1 MEACSVAVPG
11 AGRPRSR
18 RPRAW
23 FLPWPLSLAC
33 RGSFLCALAFLSS
46 ECPHFLSSRGHRI
59 RAHCVQIQNH
69 IEVLGVRASTQE
81 LWGHSAVRDANPTL
95 ILSREQQ
102 KNPIGPCPF
111 PELAF
116 PERAFFL
123 GDHRKAFIMHL
134 K

>member
-23 FLPWPLSLAC
+23 FLPCPLSLAC

-46 ECPHFLSSRGHRI
+46 ECPYFLSSSGHRI

-69 IEVLGVRASTQE
+69 IEVLRGRASTQE
-81 LWGHSAVRDANPTL
+81 LWGHSAVRDVNPTL
-95 ILSREQQ
+95 NLSREQQ
-102 KNPIGPCPF
+102 KNPLGPCPF
-111 PELAF
+111 QSLPFQNMPFSWEITGRL
-116 PERAFFL
+116 L
-123 GDHRKAFIMHL
+123 L
-134 K
+134 CT